1 MSIQTLFVANR
12 GEIAVRIIRAAKSL
26 GIATV
31 QACSEADTDSLA
43 ARLADKTVLVG
54 PAKAEHSYLDI
65 DKMIAAA
72 LSMGCDAVHPGY
84 GFLAENSAFA
94 QAVVDAGLRW
104 VGPTAQTIEHMGDKV
119 RARAAAQSAGV
130 PTVPGSTGRVEGLD
144 DTVAIAAEIG
154 YPVMIKASAGG
165 GGRGIRV
172 ANDEQELRQ
181 FAPQAAAEAKAAF
194 GDGGLFVERALQNA
208 RHIEVQILADGE
220 HAIHLWERECSL
232 QRRRQK
238 VWEEAPAAILD
249 QPTREALC
257 ASAVALA
264 KGTNY
269 SGAGTVE
276 YLFDSSTGEFF
287 FLEMN
292 TRVQVEHPITEM
304 ITGVDIVAE
313 MLRIAGGETLRLQQ
327 KDIRREGH
335 SIEVRIN
342 AEDPTMMFMPCPGTV
357 DKLTLPSGEGVR
369 FDSMLYQGYTV
380 PPYYDSLLA
389 KLIVHAADRGAAI
402 ERLAAALDSLEIGGI
417 ATTIPLHKAL
427 AADAD
432 VRSGQVH
439 TQFLEPWLESQD
451 LTVFTRAKETGEIE

>member
-94 QAVVDAGLRW
+94 QAVVDAGMRW

-194 GDGGLFVERALQNA
+194 
-208 RHIEVQILADGE
+208 
-220 HAIHLWERECSL
+220 
-232 QRRRQK
+232 
-238 VWEEAPAAILD
+238 
-249 QPTREALC
+249 
-257 ASAVALA
+257 
-264 KGTNY
+264 
-269 SGAGTVE
+269 
-276 YLFDSSTGEFF
+276 
-287 FLEMN
+287 
-292 TRVQVEHPITEM
+292 
-304 ITGVDIVAE
+304 
-313 MLRIAGGETLRLQQ
+313 
-327 KDIRREGH
+327 
-335 SIEVRIN
+335 
-342 AEDPTMMFMPCPGTV
+342 
-357 DKLTLPSGEGVR
+357 
-369 FDSMLYQGYTV
+369 
-380 PPYYDSLLA
+380 
-389 KLIVHAADRGAAI
+389 
-402 ERLAAALDSLEIGGI
+402 
-417 ATTIPLHKAL
+417 
-427 AADAD
+427 
-432 VRSGQVH
+432 
-439 TQFLEPWLESQD
+439 
-451 LTVFTRAKETGEIE
+451 